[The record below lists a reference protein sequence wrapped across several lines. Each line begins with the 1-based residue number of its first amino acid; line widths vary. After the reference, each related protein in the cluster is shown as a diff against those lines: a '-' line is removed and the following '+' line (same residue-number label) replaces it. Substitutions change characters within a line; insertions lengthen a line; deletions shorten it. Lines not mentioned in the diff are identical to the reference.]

1 MFLAKTLL
9 DLGLTEKEARVY
21 ASLSELGSASPQQL
35 AIKSGVNRATTYVIL
50 ESLSERG
57 LVSSFTKQKKAHY
70 AIESPEQILN
80 LLEKQKREIEG
91 RISRAK
97 IIMPELSMLEKLTTE
112 RTNIKFFEGKQGLQL
127 IRKDIALSKANRIDE
142 IFNLNI
148 SVDFFPPNV
157 NDHRH
162 NFYKRKIKTRSI
174 IIYDSKEPIPKLPL
188 LWQEERRYLPG
199 DKFPFEGDVVFYKDR
214 AALISLKDNLIG
226 VIIGNKAIVNGLNI
240 LFDLAWQG
248 AEPYK
253 IELSE

>member
-1 MFLAKTLL
+1 MLLAKTLL
-9 DLGLTEKEARVY
+9 DLGLTDKEARVY
-21 ASLSELGSASPQQL
+21 ASLSEMGQASPQQL

-50 ESLSERG
+50 ESLLERG
-57 LVSSFTKQKKAHY
+57 LVSSLIKQKKTHY
-70 AIESPEQILN
+70 AIESPEQIIN
-80 LLEKQKREIEG
+80 LLERQKKEIED
-91 RISRAK
+91 RISHAK
-97 IIMPELSMLEKLTTE
+97 IIMPELTLLEKLTTE
-112 RTNIKFFEGKQGLQL
+112 RTKIKFFEGKEGLQL
-127 IRKDIALSKANRIDE
+127 IRKDIAISKASHIDE

-148 SVDFFPPNV
+148 SLDFFPPNAS
-157 NDHRH
+157 DHRH

-199 DKFPFEGDVVFYKDR
+199 DKFPFESDIVFYKDR

-226 VIIGNKAIVNGLNI
+226 VIVGNKAIVNGLKI